1 MAYQTSQGLA
11 SLGRNGDSVLVHMS
25 PTEVAGLQGLAM
37 AQGGSLTINPHTGLP
52 EAFSI
57 GGFFKSLL
65 PTIAGFAAAGMSGGA
80 MSPML
85 AGILAGSAT
94 GAATSKDP
102 LTGALMGGLGGYGG
116 ANLFGA
122 ANAFTPAVSG
132 TTGQIGGA
140 NLIGKGVSG
149 ATGLSPGAVG
159 SVGTTGQMGGG
170 NLIGSGVAG
179 STSSNALPV
188 GFKQAVAQSGS
199 TMDQALLDPLVKQ
212 QISMYTPS
220 ATAGQTAALG
230 GNQAKFGAL
239 IDNAVPAATQYS
251 PNFESIPGA
260 AQGFGGA
267 PANTLSQAYKN
278 VAADPIGF
286 IGQNKMA
293 VGMPIGGALLGG
305 LEPSDLYGEP
315 INMDEAKRKQRYDP
329 NATLNLSGDT
339 GLRLYA
345 TGGTIQSGG
354 IRDLYGT
361 PDNQPTISPGL
372 SGFGLG
378 RLNNLAGEQ
387 AMTQAQT
394 LGYAEGGDISN
405 YRQDQAALNLD
416 DLPSLNLGDGSSGRS
431 EVMQRLISA
440 SRNMGESHSD
450 PRFRTIG
457 NFMSGMFSGDPAII
471 NRMRGGKAPS
481 MAQGGPVS
489 FADGGDS
496 NKEDA
501 LGLPSLSPDMSM
513 DPNAGA
519 SNLAMIQSAMQPTQ
533 GMQGNAPMTLG
544 QMPDQSNDSLIAKVT
559 ANLKVDPNYQ
569 PENPIEAAIV
579 KQIRGTDPMQQGQ
592 PSLQGLG
599 SLGPAQPSQPMAPSY
614 NPSQSMAPSFN
625 PSVAMGP
632 TYFAGINAPQ
642 GYARGGYLD
651 GQGDGM
657 SDSIPATIEGKQPAR
672 LADGEFVIPADVV
685 SHIGNGSSKA
695 GSKRL
700 YAMLD
705 KVRHA
710 RTGNKKQGK
719 EIKAEKYLPA

>member
-37 AQGGSLTINPHTGLP
+37 SQGGSLTINPHTGLP
-52 EAFSI
+52 EAFSL

-65 PTIAGFAAAGMSGGA
+65 PVFVGAATGGAGMPLWAGIAAGA
-80 MSPML
+80 
-85 AGILAGSAT
+85 AT

-102 LTGALMGGLGGYGG
+102 LMGALTGGLGGYGG
-116 ANLFGA
+116 FGLGQGLFAAGAPSAIPGA
-122 ANAFTPAVSG
+122 AG
-132 TTGQIGGA
+132 TA
-140 NLIGKGVSG
+140 GV
-149 ATGLSPGAVG
+149 VG
-159 SVGTTGQMGGG
+159 PTGQMG
-170 NLIGSGVAG
+170 
-179 STSSNALPV
+179 SS
-188 GFKQAVAQSGS
+188 
-199 TMDQALLDPLVKQ
+199 LLTASKGIAPGAA
-212 QISMYTPS
+212 S
-220 ATAGQTAALG
+220 ATANAAGNVYNLADTAVNTSGLAAGNVNPAL
-230 GNQAKFGAL
+230 
-239 IDNAVPAATQYS
+239 
-251 PNFESIPGA
+251 
-260 AQGFGGA
+260 
-267 PANTLSQAYKN
+267 ANLKN
-278 VAADPIGF
+278 VANTSGFTASAGTGATGVDKSFLGGMDRIGPG
-286 IGQNKMA
+286 INQMGTGVKNIATGQEGAWDAFKNSFVEPGGKPLSDLA
-293 VGMPIGGALLGG
+293 GYSKIAMPVGGAALGG
-305 LEPSDLYGEP
+305 LEPSDIYGEP
-315 INMDEAKRKQRYDP
+315 IDMDAAKKKQAYDP

-387 AMTQAQT
+387 ALNQAQT
-394 LGYAEGGDISN
+394 LGYA
-405 YRQDQAALNLD
+405 
-416 DLPSLNLGDGSSGRS
+416 
-431 EVMQRLISA
+431 M
-440 SRNMGESHSD
+440 
-450 PRFRTIG
+450 
-457 NFMSGMFSGDPAII
+457 
-471 NRMRGGKAPS
+471 
-481 MAQGGPVS
+481 GGPVS

-533 GMQGNAPMTLG
+533 GMQGNVPMTQG

-579 KQIRGTDPMQQGQ
+579 KQIKGTDPMQQGQ

-642 GYARGGYLD
+642 GYAEGGETSLNLDELPTLNVETGKQSYNTIQSALANSDNPQGRLLNKLFSFRPGGGQSIYDQFAAKGLKRLNNSQMAKGGYLD

-672 LADGEFVIPADVV
+672 LSNSEFVIPADVV
-685 SHIGNGSSKA
+685 SHLGNGSSEA

-700 YAMLD
+700 YSMLD
-705 KVRHA
+705 RVRKA